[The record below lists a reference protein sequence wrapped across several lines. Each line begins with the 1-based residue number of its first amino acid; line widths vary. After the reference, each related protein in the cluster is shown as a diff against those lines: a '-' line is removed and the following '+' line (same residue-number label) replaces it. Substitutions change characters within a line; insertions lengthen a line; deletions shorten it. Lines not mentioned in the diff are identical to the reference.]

1 MITLL
6 NEKLTVTN
14 LQKLVFLAQ
23 EESNVHYFD
32 FSPYRFGC
40 YSFQL
45 QADIEVLEKQQWLT
59 VSNNKI
65 KLKNTPKHR
74 LVETYGD
81 KIRYF
86 LFNEKSRL
94 RGDKL
99 IGHNGDEQL
108 AISDVKKKY
117 WDEFVLSGKKD
128 LHLILGTVNEHH
140 NKKAPNPFIIIG
152 VLPFP
157 FEQQL
162 GFNF

>member
-1 MITLL
+1 MIEDWEIFAL
-6 NEKLTVTN
+6 
-14 LQKLVFLAQ
+14 
-23 EESNVHYFD
+23 
-32 FSPYRFGC
+32 YRNC
-40 YSFQL
+40 
-45 QADIEVLEKQQWLT
+45 
-59 VSNNKI
+59 
-65 KLKNTPKHR
+65 LKT
-74 LVETYGD
+74 
-81 KIRYF
+81 
-86 LFNEKSRL
+86 
-94 RGDKL
+94 
-99 IGHNGDEQL
+99 HNGDEQL